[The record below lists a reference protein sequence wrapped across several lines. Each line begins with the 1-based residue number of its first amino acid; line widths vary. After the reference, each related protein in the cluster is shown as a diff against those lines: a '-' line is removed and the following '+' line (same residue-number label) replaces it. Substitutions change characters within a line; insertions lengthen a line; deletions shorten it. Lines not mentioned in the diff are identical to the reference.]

1 MPRLLLRLLLLLLS
15 AAHETPLSVACASLT
30 MLPAPTAVEK
40 ASRGLERPLPL
51 LRLLLLPPL
60 SAAHETPLLV
70 ACASLAMLPDRHRGG
85 KRRLREAAPAAEAV
99 AAAAL
104 GCPRDAPVDRLR
116 ELADAARAHRRRGG
130 ERGLGEAASA
140 AETAAAAAAV
150 GCPRNAAVC
159 RLRELVD
166 AARPPS
172 RRRAGPL
179 LLLKL
184 PLLPLSAAHA
194 TALSGRQRELAMLPA
209 PNAVEEAE
217 EASGDLGRQPLLL
230 RLLPRL
236 LLRLLLLLH
245 LAAQATPLS
254 VACASLAMLPVPTAV
269 EGASGG

>member
-85 KRRLREAAPAAEAV
+85 KRRLREAAPAAEAA

-116 ELADAARAHRRRGG
+116 
-130 ERGLGEAASA
+130 
-140 AETAAAAAAV
+140 
-150 GCPRNAAVC
+150 
-159 RLRELVD
+159 
-166 AARPPS
+166 
-172 RRRAGPL
+172 
-179 LLLKL
+179 
-184 PLLPLSAAHA
+184 
-194 TALSGRQRELAMLPA
+194 
-209 PNAVEEAE
+209 
-217 EASGDLGRQPLLL
+217 
-230 RLLPRL
+230 
-236 LLRLLLLLH
+236 
-245 LAAQATPLS
+245 
-254 VACASLAMLPVPTAV
+254 
-269 EGASGG
+269 